1 MALKYLLAVAH
12 LLALGIGLGAVWG
25 RWRALRNLKDTG
37 GLPAVFH
44 ADNWYG
50 LAAGLWVAT
59 GLWRAFG
66 GLEKPTEYYLESHTF
81 LTKLGLFGLVF
92 ALEVWPMV
100 VLVRWRRQ
108 LKRGE
113 APDLVQAP
121 LLARLTLAELP
132 LLVGMVFLA
141 VAMARGW

>member
-1 MALKYLLAVAH
+1 
-12 LLALGIGLGAVWG
+12 
-25 RWRALRNLKDTG
+25 
-37 GLPAVFH
+37 
-44 ADNWYG
+44 
-50 LAAGLWVAT
+50 
-59 GLWRAFG
+59 
-66 GLEKPTEYYLESHTF
+66 
-81 LTKLGLFGLVF
+81 
-92 ALEVWPMV
+92 MV
-100 VLVRWRRQ
+100 VLVRWRGQ

>member
-25 RWRALRNLKDTG
+25 RWRALRSLKDAG

-113 APDLVQAP
+113 APDLGRAP